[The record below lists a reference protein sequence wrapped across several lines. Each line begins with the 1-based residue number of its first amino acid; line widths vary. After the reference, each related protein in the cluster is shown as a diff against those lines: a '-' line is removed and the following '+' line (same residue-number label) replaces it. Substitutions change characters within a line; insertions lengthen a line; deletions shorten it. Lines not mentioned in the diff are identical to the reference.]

1 MSGGEIPL
9 NLFNHEKIKKM
20 KKFNRNNCE
29 SCVRAVIVD
38 KWGRK
43 ITLLGQHAFE
53 WQIAIEGATGN
64 MTIQSYPN
72 GAKARQVFQELK
84 KKR

>member
-1 MSGGEIPL
+1 
-9 NLFNHEKIKKM
+9 M

-43 ITLLGQHAFE
+43 ITLLGKYAFE

-72 GAKARQVFQELK
+72 GTKARQVFQELK